1 MSNFAVTNKPR
12 RQKNTNSPGNL
23 VYDPFMSAGSKA
35 KLNGQPETPAAVVVA
50 TTDPLP
56 ESGNLEK
63 VRDILFGQQSR
74 DIERR
79 LTHSEERL
87 RGDLEG
93 MEREGSERVAAL
105 EGFFKQELQSLKE
118 RLTAE
123 STDRLEASDRL
134 VNQLQADRADAERK
148 LKAQTEASQANLAE
162 LREALLEQGKRFG
175 AELKSLRD
183 NTQAALERE
192 VSALRRDKLDRH
204 TLARSLADLALLIG
218 RDGEDPA

>member
-1 MSNFAVTNKPR
+1 
-12 RQKNTNSPGNL
+12 
-23 VYDPFMSAGSKA
+23 MSAASKS
-35 KLNGQPETPAAVVVA
+35 KVNGPPETPPAVIAAI
-50 TTDPLP
+50 DPVP

-74 DIERR
+74 EIERR
-79 LTHSEERL
+79 LAYSEERL

-93 MEREGSERVAAL
+93 MEREGTERIAAL
-105 EGFFKQELQSLKE
+105 EGFFKQELQTLKE

-123 STDRLEASDRL
+123 STDRLELAERTVS
-134 VNQLQADRADAERK
+134 QLQADRADAERK
-148 LKAQTEASQANLAE
+148 LKAQIEASQASLAE
-162 LREALLEQGKRFG
+162 LREALLEQGKRFAG
-175 AELKSLRD
+175 ELKLLRD
-183 NTQAALERE
+183 NTQAVVERE

>member
-1 MSNFAVTNKPR
+1 M
-12 RQKNTNSPGNL
+12 
-23 VYDPFMSAGSKA
+23 
-35 KLNGQPETPAAVVVA
+35 NGQPETPPAVIAAAEVA
-50 TTDPLP
+50 P

-74 DIERR
+74 EIERR
-79 LTHSEERL
+79 LAHSEERL

-93 MEREGSERVAAL
+93 MERDGSERIAVL
-105 EGFFKQELQSLKE
+105 EGFFKQELQLLKE
-118 RLTAE
+118 RLTTE
-123 STDRLEASDRL
+123 SSDRLELAER
-134 VNQLQADRADAERK
+134 VMRQAETDRADAERK
-148 LKAQTEASQANLAE
+148 LKAQIEASQSSLAE